1 MKLTQVATL
10 LNETIVPNLLGE
22 GTTISADLSNIVD
35 LGTALA
41 DVTAE
46 DMQDF
51 AKDLVVGVARNLF
64 DSRAYRSETY
74 GLMNDAREFGGV
86 VQRVKV
92 KLYSAVDSPIWT
104 LQNGTDYFDGTY
116 YGADIDSKIYTK
128 DTIFQVKNSIPVE
141 KFKQSFTSADGVM
154 SLIATIEQ
162 QVDNTIT
169 MELNGLAKTT
179 LQQMIATSVSNGQ
192 VIHLLTEYNTL
203 AGLTGDDALTA
214 DTCLYNA
221 PFLRWCAMTIVRLRD
236 LTQDMNKKYND
247 GTIETF
253 TPADDL
259 RVTLLSEF
267 ARSIEFNMEADT
279 FHNDIV
285 SVGEYNVIN
294 FWQNSS
300 NSMLPSLGVT
310 AEVKTNVGE
319 SDPVTVSG
327 VVGTIFDRYT
337 AGLTARLDKI
347 TAQYIANGDYT
358 TYFHHIA
365 NSRFIDTR
373 NTGIVL
379 CLD

>member
-104 LQNGTDYFDGTY
+104 LQNGQDYFDGTY

-179 LQQMIATSVSNGQ
+179 LQQMIATSVANGQ

-203 AGLTGDDALTA
+203 AGLSGDDALTV

-253 TPADDL
+253 TPVDDL

-294 FWQNSS
+294 FWQNSDS
-300 NSMLPSLGVT
+300 DMLPSLGVT

-319 SDPVTVSG
+319 AEPVTVSG

>member
-10 LNETIVPNLLGE
+10 LNETIVPNLLGK

-104 LQNGTDYFDGTY
+104 LQNGQDYFDGTY

-179 LQQMIATSVSNGQ
+179 LQQMIATSVANGQ

-203 AGLTGDDALTA
+203 ADLTGDDALTV

-319 SDPVTVSG
+319 KAPVTVSG

>member
-46 DMQDF
+46 DMQDY

-104 LQNGTDYFDGTY
+104 LQNGQDYFDGTY

-141 KFKQSFTSADGVM
+141 KFKQSFNSADGVM

-179 LQQMIATSVSNGQ
+179 LQQMIATSVANGQ

-203 AGLTGDDALTA
+203 AGLSGDDALTA

-300 NSMLPSLGVT
+300 SSMLPTLGVT

-319 SDPVTVSG
+319 KSPVTVSG

>member
-92 KLYSAVDSPIWT
+92 RMFSASDSPIWT

-154 SLIATIEQ
+154 SLISTIEQ

-179 LQQMIATSVSNGQ
+179 LQQMIATSVASGQ

-203 AGLTGDDALTA
+203 AGLAGDDALTV

-279 FHNDIV
+279 FHNDLV
-285 SVGEYNVIN
+285 SVGEYNTIN

-300 NSMLPSLGVT
+300 DSMLPSLGVT

-319 SDPVTVSG
+319 SEPVTVSSCAG
-327 VVGTIFDRYT
+327 LIFDRYG
-337 AGLTARLDKI
+337 AGVCARLNKT
-347 TAQYIANGDYT
+347 TANYIAPGDFT
-358 TYFHHIA
+358 TYFHHVA
-365 NSRFIDTR
+365 TSRFIDTR

>member
-35 LGTALA
+35 LGTALD

-104 LQNGTDYFDGTY
+104 LQNGQDYFDGTY

-203 AGLTGDDALTA
+203 AGLSGDDALTA

-300 NSMLPSLGVT
+300 DGMLPSLGVT

-319 SDPVTVSG
+319 AEPVTVSG

>member
-41 DVTAE
+41 NITAE

-92 KLYSAVDSPIWT
+92 KLYSATDSPIWT

-179 LQQMIATSVSNGQ
+179 LQQMIATSVANGQ

-300 NSMLPSLGVT
+300 NTMLPSLGVT

-319 SDPVTVSG
+319 ASPVTVSG

>member
-1 MKLTQVATL
+1 MILTQVATL

-46 DMQDF
+46 DMQDY

-92 KLYSAVDSPIWT
+92 KLYSAEDSPIWT

-179 LQQMIATSVSNGQ
+179 LQQMIATSVANGQ

-279 FHNDIV
+279 FHNDLV
-285 SVGEYNVIN
+285 SVGEYNTIN

-319 SDPVTVSG
+319 SDPVTVSD

>member
-1 MKLTQVATL
+1 MKLTQVAAL

-179 LQQMIATSVSNGQ
+179 LQQMIATSVANGQ

-203 AGLTGDDALTA
+203 AGLTGDDALTV

-300 NSMLPSLGVT
+300 DSMLPSLGTT

-319 SDPVTVSG
+319 ASPVTVSG

>member
-35 LGTALA
+35 LGTALE
-41 DVTAE
+41 DITAE

-92 KLYSAVDSPIWT
+92 KLYSATNSPIWT

-179 LQQMIATSVSNGQ
+179 LQQMIATSVANGQ

-203 AGLTGDDALTA
+203 AGLTGDDALTV

-247 GTIETF
+247 GSIETF

-300 NSMLPSLGVT
+300 NSMLPTLGVT
-310 AEVKTNVGE
+310 AEVKTNVGQA
-319 SDPVTVSG
+319 DPVTVSG

>member
-104 LQNGTDYFDGTY
+104 LQNGQDYFDGTY

-179 LQQMIATSVSNGQ
+179 LQQMIATSVANGQ

-203 AGLTGDDALTA
+203 AGLSGDDALTA

-300 NSMLPSLGVT
+300 EGMLPSLGVT

-319 SDPVTVSG
+319 AEPVTVSG

>member
-41 DVTAE
+41 DITAE
-46 DMQDF
+46 DMQDY

-92 KLYSAVDSPIWT
+92 KLYSAEDSPIWT

-179 LQQMIATSVSNGQ
+179 LQQMIATSVANGQ

-300 NSMLPSLGVT
+300 NSMLPTLGVT

-319 SDPVTVSG
+319 ASPVTISG

>member
-1 MKLTQVATL
+1 MELKQISTL
-10 LNETIVPNLLGE
+10 LNNTIVPNLLGE
-22 GTTISADLSNIVD
+22 KTTISADLSNVVD
-35 LGTALA
+35 IGTAL
-41 DVTAE
+41 E
-46 DMQDF
+46 DMSADDIQDYE
-51 AKDLVVGVARNLF
+51 KSLVVGVARNLF

-74 GLMNDAREFGGV
+74 GLMNDSREFGGI
-86 VQRVKV
+86 VQRVKARM
-92 KLYSAVDSPIWT
+92 YSATDSPIWT

-116 YGADIDSKIYTK
+116 YGPEIDGKVYTK

-154 SLIATIEQ
+154 GLISTIEQ

-169 MELNGLAKTT
+169 VELNGLSKTV
-179 LQQMIATSVSNGQ
+179 LQQMIATSVANGR
-192 VIHLLTEYNTL
+192 VVRLLTVYNSL
-203 AGLTGDDALTA
+203 ADLSGDDALTA

-221 PFLRWCAMTIVRLRD
+221 PFLRWAAMTIVRLRD
-236 LTQDMNKKYND
+236 LTQDMNNKYND

-279 FHNDIV
+279 FHNDLV

-300 NSMLPSLGVT
+300 DEILPSLGVT
-310 AEVKTNVGE
+310 AQVKTNVGE
-319 SDPVTVSG
+319 DDPVTVDNVCG
-327 VVGTIFDRYT
+327 VIFDRYS
-337 AGLTARLDKI
+337 AGTCARLDKV

-358 TYFHHIA
+358 TFFHHIG

-379 CLD
+379 QLA

>member
-46 DMQDF
+46 DMQDY
-51 AKDLVVGVARNLF
+51 ARDLVVGVARNLF

-74 GLMNDAREFGGV
+74 GLMNDAREYGGV
-86 VQRVKV
+86 IQRVKV
-92 KLYSAVDSPIWT
+92 RLYSATDSPIWT

-154 SLIATIEQ
+154 GLIATIEQ

-179 LQQMIATSVSNGQ
+179 LQQMIATSVANGQ

-247 GTIETF
+247 GSIETF

-285 SVGEYNVIN
+285 SVGEFNTIN

-300 NSMLPSLGVT
+300 DDMLPSLGVT
-310 AEVKTNVGE
+310 AEVKTNVGDAE
-319 SDPVTVSG
+319 PVTVSSC
-327 VVGTIFDRYT
+327 VGLLADRY
-337 AGLTARLDKI
+337 AGGLSSRIDKI

>member
-179 LQQMIATSVSNGQ
+179 LQQMIATSVANGQ

-300 NSMLPSLGVT
+300 NSMLPTLGVT

-319 SDPVTVSG
+319 ASPVTVSG

>member
-35 LGTALA
+35 LGTALD

-64 DSRAYRSETY
+64 DSRTYRSETY
-74 GLMNDAREFGGV
+74 GLMNDARDFGGV

-179 LQQMIATSVSNGQ
+179 LQQMIATSVANGQ

-203 AGLTGDDALTA
+203 AGLTGDDALTV

-300 NSMLPSLGVT
+300 DDMLPTLGVT

-319 SDPVTVSG
+319 ASPVTVSG

>member
-35 LGTALA
+35 LGTALE
-41 DVTAE
+41 DITAE

-92 KLYSAVDSPIWT
+92 KLYSATDSPIWT

-179 LQQMIATSVSNGQ
+179 LQQMIATSVASGQ

-203 AGLTGDDALTA
+203 AGLTGDDALTV

-247 GTIETF
+247 GSIETF

-300 NSMLPSLGVT
+300 DDMLPSLGAT

-319 SDPVTVSG
+319 ASPVTVSG

>member
-179 LQQMIATSVSNGQ
+179 LQQMIATSVANGQ

-203 AGLTGDDALTA
+203 AGLSGDDALTA

-319 SDPVTVSG
+319 ASPVTVSG

>member
-35 LGTALA
+35 LGTALE

-92 KLYSAVDSPIWT
+92 KLYSATNSPIWT

-179 LQQMIATSVSNGQ
+179 LQQMIATSVANGQ

-203 AGLTGDDALTA
+203 AELTGDDALTV

-285 SVGEYNVIN
+285 SVGEYNTIN

-300 NSMLPSLGVT
+300 DDMLPALGVT

-319 SDPVTVSG
+319 ADPVTVSG

>member
-46 DMQDF
+46 DMQDY
-51 AKDLVVGVARNLF
+51 AKGLVVGIARNLF
-64 DSRAYRSETY
+64 DSRAYKSETY
-74 GLMNDAREFGGV
+74 GLMNDAREYGGV
-86 VQRVKV
+86 IQRVKV
-92 KLYSAVDSPIWT
+92 RLYSASDSPIWT

-179 LQQMIATSVSNGQ
+179 LQQMIATSVANGQ

-285 SVGEYNVIN
+285 SVGEFNTIN

-300 NSMLPSLGVT
+300 EDILPSLGVT

-319 SDPVTVSG
+319 AEPVTVSG
-327 VVGTIFDRYT
+327 CVALIADRY
-337 AGLTARLDKI
+337 AGGVSSRLDKV

>member
-22 GTTISADLSNIVD
+22 GTTISTDLSNIVD

-46 DMQDF
+46 DMQDY

-92 KLYSAVDSPIWT
+92 KLYSATNSPIWT
-104 LQNGTDYFDGTY
+104 LQNGQDYFDGTY

-179 LQQMIATSVSNGQ
+179 LQQMIATSVANGQ
-192 VIHLLTEYNTL
+192 VIHLLSDYNTL
-203 AGLTGDDALTA
+203 AGLSGDDALTV

-285 SVGEYNVIN
+285 SVGEYNTIN

-300 NSMLPSLGVT
+300 DDMLPTLGVT

-319 SDPVTVSG
+319 ADPVTVSG

>member
-41 DVTAE
+41 DITSE

-92 KLYSAVDSPIWT
+92 KLYSATDSPIWT

-179 LQQMIATSVSNGQ
+179 LQQMIATSVANGQ

-203 AGLTGDDALTA
+203 AGLSGDDALTV

-247 GTIETF
+247 GSIETF

-300 NSMLPSLGVT
+300 DSMLPSLGTT

-319 SDPVTVSG
+319 ASPVTVSG

>member
-46 DMQDF
+46 DMQDY

-74 GLMNDAREFGGV
+74 GLMNDAREYGGV
-86 VQRVKV
+86 IQRVKV
-92 KLYSAVDSPIWT
+92 RLYSASDSPIWT
-104 LQNGTDYFDGTY
+104 LQNGQDYFDGTY

-141 KFKQSFTSADGVM
+141 KFKQSFTSADGVL

-179 LQQMIATSVSNGQ
+179 LQQMIATSVANGQ

-203 AGLTGDDALTA
+203 AGLSGDDALTA

-285 SVGEYNVIN
+285 SVGEYNTIN

-300 NSMLPSLGVT
+300 EDMLPSLGVT

-319 SDPVTVSG
+319 ADPVTVSG
-327 VVGTIFDRYT
+327 CVALIADRFS
-337 AGLTARLDKI
+337 GGVSARIDKI

>member
-22 GTTISADLSNIVD
+22 GTTMSADLSNIVD

-104 LQNGTDYFDGTY
+104 LQNGQDYFDGTY

-179 LQQMIATSVSNGQ
+179 LQQMIVTSVANGQ

-203 AGLTGDDALTA
+203 AGLSGDDALTV

-300 NSMLPSLGVT
+300 NSMLPSLGTT

-319 SDPVTVSG
+319 ASPVTVSG

>member
-104 LQNGTDYFDGTY
+104 LQNGQDYFDGTY

-179 LQQMIATSVSNGQ
+179 LQQMIAASVANGQ

-203 AGLTGDDALTA
+203 AGLSGDDALTA

-319 SDPVTVSG
+319 KSPVTVSG

-373 NTGIVL
+373 NTGVVL

>member
-35 LGTALA
+35 LGTALD

-64 DSRAYRSETY
+64 DSRTYRSETY

-179 LQQMIATSVSNGQ
+179 LQQMIATSVANGQ

-203 AGLTGDDALTA
+203 AGLRGDDALTA

-300 NSMLPSLGVT
+300 NNMLPTLGVT

-319 SDPVTVSG
+319 ASPVTVSG

>member
-41 DVTAE
+41 DITAE

-92 KLYSAVDSPIWT
+92 KLYSATDSPIWT

-179 LQQMIATSVSNGQ
+179 LQQMIATSVANGQ

-203 AGLTGDDALTA
+203 AGLTGDDALTV

-247 GTIETF
+247 GSIETF

-300 NSMLPSLGVT
+300 NSMLPTLGVT

-319 SDPVTVSG
+319 AEPVTVSG

>member
-41 DVTAE
+41 DITAE
-46 DMQDF
+46 DMQDY

-92 KLYSAVDSPIWT
+92 KLYSAEDSPIWT

-179 LQQMIATSVSNGQ
+179 LQQMIATSVANGQ

-203 AGLTGDDALTA
+203 AGLTGDDALTV

-247 GTIETF
+247 GSIETF

-279 FHNDIV
+279 FHNDLV
-285 SVGEYNVIN
+285 AVGEYNTIN

-300 NSMLPSLGVT
+300 DTMLPTLGVT

-319 SDPVTVSG
+319 ASPVTVSG

-347 TAQYIANGDYT
+347 TAQYIATGDYT

>member
-35 LGTALA
+35 LGTALE
-41 DVTAE
+41 DITAE
-46 DMQDF
+46 DMQDY

-64 DSRAYRSETY
+64 DSRVYRSETY

-92 KLYSAVDSPIWT
+92 KLYSATNSPIWT

-203 AGLTGDDALTA
+203 AGLTGDDALTV

-247 GTIETF
+247 GSIETF

-300 NSMLPSLGVT
+300 NSMLPTLGVT
-310 AEVKTNVGE
+310 AEVKTNVGDA
-319 SDPVTVSG
+319 DPVTVSG

>member
-22 GTTISADLSNIVD
+22 ETTISADLSNIVD

-46 DMQDF
+46 GMQDF

-64 DSRAYRSETY
+64 DSRAYKSETY
-74 GLMNDAREFGGV
+74 GLMNDAREYGGV
-86 VQRVKV
+86 IQRVKV
-92 KLYSAVDSPIWT
+92 RLYSASNSPIWT
-104 LQNGTDYFDGTY
+104 LQNGQDYFDGTY

-141 KFKQSFTSADGVM
+141 QFKQSFTSADGVM
-154 SLIATIEQ
+154 SLISTIEQ

-179 LQQMIATSVSNGQ
+179 LQQMIATSVENGQ

-203 AGLTGDDALTA
+203 AGLTGDDALTV

-247 GTIETF
+247 GSIETF

-285 SVGEYNVIN
+285 SVGEYNTIN

-300 NSMLPSLGVT
+300 EDMLPSLGVT
-310 AEVKTNVGE
+310 AEVKTNVGMA
-319 SDPVTVSG
+319 DPVTVSG
-327 VVGTIFDRYT
+327 CVALISDRF
-337 AGLTARLDKI
+337 AGGLSSRLEKI

-358 TYFHHIA
+358 TFFHHIA

>member
-41 DVTAE
+41 DVTAK

-104 LQNGTDYFDGTY
+104 LQNGQDYFDGTY

-128 DTIFQVKNSIPVE
+128 NTIFQVKNSIPVE
-141 KFKQSFTSADGVM
+141 KFKQSFNSADGVM

-179 LQQMIATSVSNGQ
+179 LQQMIASSVSNGQ

-319 SDPVTVSG
+319 ADPVTVSG

>member
-41 DVTAE
+41 EVTAE
-46 DMQDF
+46 DMQDY

-64 DSRAYRSETY
+64 DSRAYMSETY
-74 GLMNDAREFGGV
+74 GLMNDAREYGGV
-86 VQRVKV
+86 IQRVKV
-92 KLYSAVDSPIWT
+92 RLYSASDSPIWT
-104 LQNGTDYFDGTY
+104 LQNGQDYFDGTY

-179 LQQMIATSVSNGQ
+179 LQQMIATSVANGQ

-203 AGLTGDDALTA
+203 SGLTGDDALTA

-285 SVGEYNVIN
+285 SVGQYNTIN

-300 NSMLPSLGVT
+300 DDMLPSLGVT

-319 SDPVTVSG
+319 VSPVTVSSC
-327 VVGTIFDRYT
+327 VALIADRY
-337 AGLTARLDKI
+337 AGGVSARLDKI

>member
-179 LQQMIATSVSNGQ
+179 LQQMIATSVANGQ

-203 AGLTGDDALTA
+203 AGLSGDDALTA

-300 NSMLPSLGVT
+300 NSMLPTLGVT

-319 SDPVTVSG
+319 ASPVTVSG

>member
-35 LGTALA
+35 LGTALE

-92 KLYSAVDSPIWT
+92 KLYSATNSPIWT

-179 LQQMIATSVSNGQ
+179 LQQMIATSVANGQ

-203 AGLTGDDALTA
+203 AELTGDDALTV

-285 SVGEYNVIN
+285 SVGEYNTIN

-300 NSMLPSLGVT
+300 DDMLPALGVT
-310 AEVKTNVGE
+310 AEVKTNVSE
-319 SDPVTVSG
+319 ADPVTVSG

-373 NTGIVL
+373 NTGSVL

>member
-46 DMQDF
+46 DMQDY

-92 KLYSAVDSPIWT
+92 RLFSASDSPIWT
-104 LQNGTDYFDGTY
+104 LQNGQDYFDGTY

-154 SLIATIEQ
+154 SLISTIEQ

-179 LQQMIATSVSNGQ
+179 LQQMIATSVANGQ
-192 VIHLLTEYNTL
+192 VIHLLTEYNDL

-279 FHNDIV
+279 FHNDLV
-285 SVGEYNVIN
+285 SVGEYNTIN

-300 NSMLPSLGVT
+300 DSMLPSLGVT
-310 AEVKTNVGE
+310 AEVKTNVGDA
-319 SDPVTVSG
+319 DPVTVSACAG
-327 VVGTIFDRYT
+327 LIFDRYG
-337 AGLTARLDKI
+337 AGVCARLNKT
-347 TAQYIANGDYT
+347 TANYIAPGDFT

-365 NSRFIDTR
+365 TSRFIDTR

>member
-1 MKLTQVATL
+1 MELTQVSTL

-35 LGTALA
+35 LGTALEDVA
-41 DVTAE
+41 DE
-46 DMQDF
+46 DMQDYS
-51 AKDLVVGVARNLF
+51 KDLVVGVARNLF

-128 DTIFQVKNSIPVE
+128 DTIFQVKNSIPVV

-179 LQQMIATSVSNGQ
+179 LQQMIATSVANGQ

-300 NSMLPSLGVT
+300 DSMLPSLGVT
-310 AEVKTNVGE
+310 AEVKTNVGDA
-319 SDPVTVSG
+319 DPVTVSG

>member
-22 GTTISADLSNIVD
+22 GTTISEDLSNIVD

-92 KLYSAVDSPIWT
+92 KLYSASDSPIWT

-179 LQQMIATSVSNGQ
+179 LQQMIVTSVGNGQ
-192 VIHLLTEYNTL
+192 AIHLLTEYNTL

-300 NSMLPSLGVT
+300 ESMLPSLGVT
-310 AEVKTNVGE
+310 AEVKTNVGDAE
-319 SDPVTVSG
+319 PVTVSG
-327 VVGTIFDRYT
+327 VVGMIFDRYT

>member
-35 LGTALA
+35 LGTAMA
-41 DVTAE
+41 DITAE

-154 SLIATIEQ
+154 SLISTIEQ

-179 LQQMIATSVSNGQ
+179 LQQMIATSVANGQ

-247 GTIETF
+247 GSIETF

-319 SDPVTVSG
+319 AEPVTVSG

>member
-35 LGTALA
+35 LGTALE

-64 DSRAYRSETY
+64 DSRSYRSETY
-74 GLMNDAREFGGV
+74 GLMNDAREYGGV
-86 VQRVKV
+86 IQRVKV
-92 KLYSAVDSPIWT
+92 RLYSATDSPIWT
-104 LQNGTDYFDGTY
+104 LQNGQDYFDGTY

-141 KFKQSFTSADGVM
+141 KFKQSFTSPDGVM

-179 LQQMIATSVSNGQ
+179 LQQMIATSVANGQ

-247 GTIETF
+247 GSIETF

-279 FHNDIV
+279 FHNDLV
-285 SVGEYNVIN
+285 AVGEYNTIN

-300 NSMLPSLGVT
+300 DDMLPSLGVT

-319 SDPVTVSG
+319 AEPVTVSG
-327 VVGTIFDRYT
+327 CVALISDRY
-337 AGLTARLDKI
+337 AGGVSARLDKI